1 MLERLELLSPCST
14 SCPPLHEAFPQS
26 PDGFRS
32 TNLSSLSSPFKPTT
46 GFRLRESSDGVLD
59 VHFADRTAEG
69 EWWWW
74 SWRSSLSWESSRRQ
88 LSIVS
93 AAAGC
98 FAGLLE
104 WIDEMESQGELDSV
118 LEFLL
123 LLANW
128 LSVSLMVSPP
138 RLLPEAAEGQA
149 WWEGEQSLWD
159 SAADRELEASASST
173 KVRSGDGALTGVDA
187 SRWVFSWPGEAAS
200 RFFVS
205 PTLDGAVLL
214 ELGAEP
220 DCAEFCRD
228 FPLHLP
234 PLRRLLALTSSSSSV
249 SDGHVPCMRTSSS
262 ESAGPAPR
270 RRVSSKDCG

>member
-1 MLERLELLSPCST
+1 MLEWLELLCPCST
-14 SCPPLHEAFPQS
+14 SFPQTL
-26 PDGFRS
+26 DGFRS
-32 TNLSSLSSPFKPTT
+32 TNLSSCSPFKPTA
-46 GFRLRESSDGVLD
+46 GFRLRESSDGVLS

-74 SWRSSLSWESSRRQ
+74 SWRSSSSSSWESSRRQ

-93 AAAGC
+93 AAVGC
-98 FAGLLE
+98 FAGLVE
-104 WIDEMESQGELDSV
+104 WIDELESQGELDSV

-214 ELGAEP
+214 ELGSEQ

-262 ESAGPAPR
+262 ESAGHAPR